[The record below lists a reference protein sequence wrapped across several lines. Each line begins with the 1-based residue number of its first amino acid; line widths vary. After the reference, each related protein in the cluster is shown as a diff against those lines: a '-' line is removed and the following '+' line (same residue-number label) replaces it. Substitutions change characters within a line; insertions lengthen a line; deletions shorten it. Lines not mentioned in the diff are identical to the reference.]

1 MTKKQIVSIEDLLDA
16 LGEYMGDDDIAEVKR
31 AYEYAKLHHT
41 GQFRRSGE
49 PYILHPVQVAGI
61 LVDIG
66 LDATTIVGALLHDVV
81 EDTDISLQQLTD
93 DFGPDVAMLVDG
105 VTKLGKIKYKSKKEE
120 LAENHRKMIIA
131 MAEDVRVI
139 LIKLADRLHNMRT
152 LQ

>member
-16 LGEYMGDDDIAEVKR
+16 LGEYMGEDEIAEVRR

-66 LDATTIVGALLHDVV
+66 LDATTIIGALLHDVV
-81 EDTDISLQQLTD
+81 EDTDITLKQLAD
-93 DFGPDVAMLVDG
+93 EFGVEVAMLVDG

-139 LIKLADRLHNMRT
+139 LI
-152 LQ
+152 

>member
-1 MTKKQIVSIEDLLDA
+1 
-16 LGEYMGDDDIAEVKR
+16 YMGDDDIAEVKR

-66 LDATTIVGALLHDVV
+66 LDATTIIGALLHDVV

-93 DFGPDVAMLVDG
+93 DFGP
-105 VTKLGKIKYKSKKEE
+105 
-120 LAENHRKMIIA
+120 
-131 MAEDVRVI
+131 
-139 LIKLADRLHNMRT
+139 
-152 LQ
+152 